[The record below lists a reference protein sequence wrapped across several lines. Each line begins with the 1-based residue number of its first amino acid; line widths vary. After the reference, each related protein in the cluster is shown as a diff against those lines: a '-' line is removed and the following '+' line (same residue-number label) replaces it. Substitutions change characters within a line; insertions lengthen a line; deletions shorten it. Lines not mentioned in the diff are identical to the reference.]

1 VLKDAFYGFSHFA
14 LAVALTALMVL
25 MVVMFVID
33 IKTKYEKNRKR
44 SKVTDGFI
52 GVGWAVI
59 VGVLVMNSWRSGLW

>member
-44 SKVTDGFI
+44 SKVTDELLAVRPLVTRKKS
-52 GVGWAVI
+52 VGNLCGI
-59 VGVLVMNSWRSGLW
+59 